1 MLPWRPLGMLALGLS
16 VIYLFIRMHGDGYDY
31 PIKVAEH
38 NAKLE
43 FPRLPDRTYV
53 EISGNVYRDPFQDS
67 WQEYTRRS
75 TTGDNKGIKEDPRQ
89 KIMAGWQAG
98 SKQNKE
104 GTTYGGEED
113 VIEGDQWIWMTN
125 IWHES
130 NECGPGTL

>member
-43 FPRLPDRTYV
+43 FPRLPDRTYI
-53 EISGNVYRDPFQDS
+53 EISGNVYHDPFRDS
-67 WQEYTRRS
+67 WQGYLRHN
-75 TTGDNKGIKEDPRQ
+75 TTGDGGDNKDIKEDPRSHHRQ
-89 KIMAGWQAG
+89 KIMAGWQMR

-104 GTTYGGEED
+104 GIEED
-113 VIEGDQWIWMTN
+113 ESWVWMTN
-125 IWHES
+125 IWHEG